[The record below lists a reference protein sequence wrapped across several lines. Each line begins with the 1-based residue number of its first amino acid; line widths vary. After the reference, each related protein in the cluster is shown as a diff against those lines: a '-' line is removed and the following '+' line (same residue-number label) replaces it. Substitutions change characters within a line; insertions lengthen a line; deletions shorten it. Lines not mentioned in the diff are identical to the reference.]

1 LNWAPV
7 IQHILLDE
15 KFTFQRV
22 YLIGF
27 QSSIKSHPLWVT
39 LYIKPN
45 VHTLNVFVY
54 HDVFI
59 YIGGFF
65 IEAGANN
72 FESDSDSLH
81 FELNHGWTVSIIC
94 YNIYSGRRI
103 FYYSFDCSQA
113 LFEL

>member
-1 LNWAPV
+1 MKFIIYQHLTNDATKLNWAPV

-15 KFTFQRV
+15 NLTFQRV
-22 YLIGF
+22 VYIV
-27 QSSIKSHPLWVT
+27 SSFVGN

-45 VHTLNVFVY
+45 VRTLNVFVY

-59 YIGGFF
+59 YIGEFF

-81 FELNHGWTVSIIC
+81 LELNQGWKVSII
-94 YNIYSGRRI
+94 
-103 FYYSFDCSQA
+103 YYIIHW
-113 LFEL
+113 